1 MITVGGHSVLAG
13 QMTLGDLF
21 MYVFFT
27 GLMAMPVIEIAAIG
41 TQITEAFAGLDRIRE
56 ILNMSTED
64 EEDALRDALAGVRG
78 DIEFEDVVFEY
89 NEGAPVLKGVSFRAA
104 AGTTTARVG
113 SSSKATSCR

>member
-1 MITVGGHSVLAG
+1 MTG

-56 ILNMSTED
+56 ILNMPTED
-64 EEDALRDALAGVRG
+64 QEDARREALDGVRG
-78 DIEFEDVVFEY
+78 DVEFEDVIFEY
-89 NEGAPVLKGVSFRAA
+89 NEDAPVMKGVSFKAA
-104 AGTTTARVG
+104 DGTTTAMVG
-113 SSSKATSCR
+113 FRGTGKCTVSRLVIDYT